1 MSISIIGRPQQI
13 MWITQ
18 RYSSTFVNDFF
29 KQQFNRICNILEQYN
44 LINVPIDNEEK
55 KEKAFQSCIPIF
67 EHIRKASLHDDI
79 YNYIEQILS
88 TLDIDIH
95 VKDGFENIFKSI
107 IEEIQ
112 KLKLCVD
119 TSATRIEGQEK
130 TIKEQGITIKEQG
143 KTIEEHGKTIKEQG
157 KTIKEHGKTI
167 EEHGKTIEEH
177 GKIIKEQGKAINTLQ
192 TGLRNLESQWLLRN
206 IQIDAYEVVT
216 LFRFYYVNKVIR
228 EKAPYLKEWIRFIKE
243 WSKVET
249 EVIRLLK
256 LDKKEVF
263 TDHVQNHSMVAK
275 LLNPIEEELKL
286 RTNATIKLL
295 DLRKIVSDRHEIAHH
310 DLRTIADQQALIDKC
325 EQTTYPDDYPYKI
338 TLKQMVDCLKRLDS
352 GDQTL
357 LRPFY

>member
-1 MSISIIGRPQQI
+1 
-13 MWITQ
+13 
-18 RYSSTFVNDFF
+18 VNDSF

-95 VKDGFENIFKSI
+95 VKDGFENIFKTI

-167 EEHGKTIEEH
+167 
-177 GKIIKEQGKAINTLQ
+177 
-192 TGLRNLESQWLLRN
+192 
-206 IQIDAYEVVT
+206 
-216 LFRFYYVNKVIR
+216 
-228 EKAPYLKEWIRFIKE
+228 
-243 WSKVET
+243 
-249 EVIRLLK
+249 
-256 LDKKEVF
+256 
-263 TDHVQNHSMVAK
+263 
-275 LLNPIEEELKL
+275 
-286 RTNATIKLL
+286 
-295 DLRKIVSDRHEIAHH
+295 
-310 DLRTIADQQALIDKC
+310 
-325 EQTTYPDDYPYKI
+325 
-338 TLKQMVDCLKRLDS
+338 
-352 GDQTL
+352 
-357 LRPFY
+357 

>member
-1 MSISIIGRPQQI
+1 MSISIIARPQQI

-95 VKDGFENIFKSI
+95 VKDGFKNIFKSI
-107 IEEIQ
+107 TEEIQ

-119 TSATRIEGQEK
+119 TSATRIEGQE
-130 TIKEQGITIKEQG
+130 
-143 KTIEEHGKTIKEQG
+143 
-157 KTIKEHGKTI
+157 KTI

>member
-67 EHIRKASLHDDI
+67 EHIRKAPLHDDI

-95 VKDGFENIFKSI
+95 VKDGFKNIFKSI
-107 IEEIQ
+107 TEEIQ

-130 TIKEQGITIKEQG
+130 TIQ
-143 KTIEEHGKTIKEQG
+143 EHGKT
-157 KTIKEHGKTI
+157 
-167 EEHGKTIEEH
+167 
-177 GKIIKEQGKAINTLQ
+177 IKEQGKAINTLQ

-206 IQIDAYEVVT
+206 IQIDACEVVT

-263 TDHVQNHSMVAK
+263 TDQVQNHSMVAK

-286 RTNATIKLL
+286 RTNATVKLL

-310 DLRTIADQQALIDKC
+310 DLRTIADQRALFD
-325 EQTTYPDDYPYKI
+325 
-338 TLKQMVDCLKRLDS
+338 
-352 GDQTL
+352 
-357 LRPFY
+357 

>member
-1 MSISIIGRPQQI
+1 
-13 MWITQ
+13 
-18 RYSSTFVNDFF
+18 
-29 KQQFNRICNILEQYN
+29 ICNILEQYN

-67 EHIRKASLHDDI
+67 EHIRKESLHDDI

-95 VKDGFENIFKSI
+95 VKDGFKNIFKSI
-107 IEEIQ
+107 TEEIQ

-130 TIKEQGITIKEQG
+130 TIQ
-143 KTIEEHGKTIKEQG
+143 EHGKT
-157 KTIKEHGKTI
+157 
-167 EEHGKTIEEH
+167 
-177 GKIIKEQGKAINTLQ
+177 IKEQGKAINTLQ

-206 IQIDAYEVVT
+206 IQIDACEVVT

-228 EKAPYLKEWIRFIKE
+228 EKAPYLNKWSRFIKE

-263 TDHVQNHSMVAK
+263 TDQVQNHSMVAK

-286 RTNATIKLL
+286 RTNATDKL
-295 DLRKIVSDRHEIAHH
+295 
-310 DLRTIADQQALIDKC
+310 
-325 EQTTYPDDYPYKI
+325 
-338 TLKQMVDCLKRLDS
+338 
-352 GDQTL
+352 
-357 LRPFY
+357 